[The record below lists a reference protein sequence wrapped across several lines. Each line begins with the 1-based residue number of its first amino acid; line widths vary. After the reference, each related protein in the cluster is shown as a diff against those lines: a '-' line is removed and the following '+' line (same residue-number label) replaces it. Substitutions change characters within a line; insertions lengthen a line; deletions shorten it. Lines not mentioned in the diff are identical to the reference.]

1 LAALIRTGVDIIE
14 ISRLERIQPGILV
27 RFIAR
32 VFTPA
37 EVAEAGERKN
47 SLAGKFAAK
56 EAVAKAL
63 GTGIGPISWR
73 EIEILHDAQRMPE
86 VHLSGAARAA
96 ADALGLYTW
105 SVSISHSDHY
115 AVAVAVAIGDR
126 P

>member
-1 LAALIRTGVDIIE
+1 MGTLIRTGVDIIE

-37 EVAEAGERKN
+37 EAAETGDRKN

-73 EIEILHDAQRMPE
+73 EIEILHDSRRMPE
-86 VHLSGAARAA
+86 VHLWGAARAA
-96 ADALGLYTW
+96 AQELGLQTW
-105 SVSISHSDHY
+105 SVSISHSEHY
-115 AVAVAVAIGDR
+115 AVAVAVAIGDL

>member
-1 LAALIRTGVDIIE
+1 MATLIRTGVDIIE
-14 ISRLERIQPGILV
+14 ISRLERIQPGILA

-37 EVAEAGERKN
+37 EVVEAGGRKN

-73 EIEILHDAQRMPE
+73 EIEILHDPRRMPE

-96 ADALGLYTW
+96 AEELGLRTW
-105 SVSISHSDHY
+105 SVSISHSEQY
-115 AVAVAVAIGDR
+115 AVAVAVAIGEQL
-126 P
+126 